1 MGHHVHAH
9 RLLRSIRAFRPL
21 LWIWFAVLGLVV
33 AALGAAFVG
42 GWRLDVVTSDS
53 MAPELPKDALAVT
66 SPVRPRAVHK
76 DDVVS
81 FRDPLDRSHIVL
93 HRVVKVVGRGENL
106 AFRTQGDANA
116 TRDPRLV
123 PATDLRSRLRFHV
136 PRLGAAVRVGSS
148 PAGKAVILGVP
159 ALILLI
165 GEFLRMRKRR
175 SAEAATVPAH

>member
-9 RLLRSIRAFRPL
+9 RLLRSSRAFRPL

-33 AALGAAFVG
+33 AALGAAFLG

-53 MAPELPKDALAVT
+53 MAPELPKDSLAVT

-76 DDVVS
+76 DDVVA

-93 HRVVKVVGRGENL
+93 HRVVRVVGRGENL

-116 TRDPRLV
+116 TPDPLLV

-136 PRLGAAVRVGSS
+136 PRLGAAVRVASS
-148 PAGKAVILGVP
+148 PVGKAVILGVP

-175 SAEAATVPAH
+175 TAEPAIAGT